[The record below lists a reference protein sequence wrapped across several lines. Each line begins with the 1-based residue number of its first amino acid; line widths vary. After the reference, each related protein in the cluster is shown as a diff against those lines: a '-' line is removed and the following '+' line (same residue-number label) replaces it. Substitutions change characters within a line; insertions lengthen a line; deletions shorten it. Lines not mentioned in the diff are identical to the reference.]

1 MSEQIAQVNGDIRL
15 FCFIVERERE
25 KKKQKDNVNLGAGS
39 KIFFDLLAIHK
50 KHKNLVFITE
60 IKMGAVSVVFYC
72 QHFLWSLPR
81 RDNLC
86 FHPTIIIIMTSSP
99 ASYSSPE
106 KIAQNVIF
114 VILQTKFL
122 TKRQGKVWKIL

>member
-1 MSEQIAQVNGDIRL
+1 MNERADCTSEWRHSPLL
-15 FCFIVERERE
+15 FHRRTRESE

-72 QHFLWSLPR
+72 QHFL
-81 RDNLC
+81 
-86 FHPTIIIIMTSSP
+86 
-99 ASYSSPE
+99 
-106 KIAQNVIF
+106 
-114 VILQTKFL
+114 
-122 TKRQGKVWKIL
+122 